1 MKLGSRVSIAV
12 PVATMRRL
20 DERWGPNNGTLRERM
35 RRGIERIDAL
45 ATGDFDA
52 VRKDRAAYATGWAHR
67 EPHRSR

>member
-1 MKLGSRVSIAV
+1 
-12 PVATMRRL
+12 
-20 DERWGPNNGTLRERM
+20 M